1 MKPSFIISCPVDTF
15 SGYGARSR
23 DLVKAIIES
32 NKYDVKILPQRWG
45 NTPWNFIEEH
55 PEWQFLRQHILP
67 SPNLDKQPD
76 IWMQITVPNEFQPIG
91 KYNIGVTAGMET
103 NLVSGPWI
111 EGCNRMNLVITSSKF
126 AKEVFQNSSYE
137 VKNQQGQLIKTLH
150 LETPIEVLFE
160 GVNTEIYKATN
171 EIFDLSQVKEQFA
184 YLFVGHWLQGD
195 FGHDRKNVAFM
206 IKAFLETFKN
216 KTNKPALILKTSI
229 TGASMM
235 DREEIQKR
243 ISSIMDSVNSKN
255 LPSIYLV
262 HGELSDVEMNKLYN
276 HPKVKAMVSL
286 TKGEGFGRPLLE
298 FSLVKKPI
306 MTTNWSAHTEF
317 LSKEF
322 TTLMNGELKNL
333 HPSVLNDWF
342 VKEAQWFNVN
352 PMEVN
357 HYLKD
362 IFENYKKYQNNAN
375 RQAYKS
381 KTEFSW
387 DKMKEKLDTILISRI
402 PEFPK
407 EVQLQLP
414 KLNKIELP
422 KLQKING

>member
-103 NLVSGPWI
+103 NLVSGPWV

-137 VKNQQGQLIKTLH
+137 VKNQQGQLMKTLH

-306 MTTNWSAHTEF
+306 ITTNWSAHTEF
-317 LSKEF
+317 LNSEF
-322 TTLMNGELKNL
+322 CTLLPGTLEPVHKTAVVENMIIPEAKWFQVE
-333 HPSVLNDWF
+333 PSAVGT
-342 VKEAQWFNVN
+342 A
-352 PMEVN
+352 
-357 HYLKD
+357 LKD
-362 IFENYKKYQNNAN
+362 VFENYKKYTDGAN
-375 RQAYKS
+375 RQAYRS

-387 DKMKEKLDTILISRI
+387 SKMAEKLDAILTTNI

-407 EVQLQLP
+407 EIALKLPELKLP
-414 KLNKIELP
+414 KLEKV
-422 KLQKING
+422 NG